1 MQKLIIFISAIL
13 LVACVEESS
22 APLKQATYAPDIKA
36 VRVTGLNQVDET
48 LTGRYLFAKNVPA
61 NQDISRQFWLH
72 PNGREIKQGNKLTLT
87 EDLQGFEIEYCVV
100 PKTTNTEYE
109 SARMCSKKIL
119 VKWKPFVYHTRIS
132 IPNPTNDRVANSLS
146 AFIYE
151 LPDDVKHVCQW
162 YADAKPIDDEVGD
175 IDFHGNSCKSIEL
188 KKAWQGKKIH
198 VCVLKKDNKAIVAC
212 SAEQVLVKA
221 KYGDKKPVA
230 HIDKLPQ
237 TIKTRTQVQLNYFY
251 EDEDKDQEDRSKTQY
266 AWFVD
271 NLKVADSKS
280 WLVTPDSLNKQIKG
294 CVTVFAKTGH
304 LEGNQQ
310 CSKPQTVYEYKDTK
324 PVVNNLHIKGILA
337 VGQTIEAA
345 YRFYDSNGDTEA
357 ATAFVWKI
365 AGKTLNGRQ
374 LTLKPEWKNKPL
386 TLCIT
391 PKDDSPMVGNESCQE
406 IYWPKLTLKNKTNLT
421 LDGVM
426 QPVLKYYPNFR
437 ESWWRIAGRSDL
449 ASRHGLS
456 LQTNTPKNWSGSSY
470 NFPPFSTL
478 RAVEFCIKS
487 KNLAGS
493 EVTLCTEITRDMGIK
508 QGAIIDKDNPNR
520 VGFDPKRYIQHHR
533 NGKDY
538 YVMRPLTEAE
548 FLLFNSSVKQK
559 YQRIN
564 YDDKKNAPKGI
575 AMSPAD
581 AQAFCQRTQ
590 SLGQIATGEAMR
602 DVFFNKEMTRVWN
615 IDNYKTFLVK
625 NDYFTEEKSW
635 LSWFSY
641 DFEHVSLGGN
651 PSASKEAYQQ
661 QIKDKLIA
669 PIQKDKSYR
678 FSCMFT
684 KKNFDAF

>member
-1 MQKLIIFISAIL
+1 MRLFIVLAVV
-13 LVACVEESS
+13 LVTACGADSS
-22 APLKQATYAPDIKA
+22 TPSNPTYAPKIKA

-48 LTGRYLFAKNVPA
+48 LTGRYVFAQNVPA

-72 PNGREIKQGNKLTLT
+72 PNGSKIKQGNQLTLT
-87 EDLQGFEIEYCVV
+87 KDLQGFEIEYCVV
-100 PKTTNTEYE
+100 PKTTITEYE
-109 SARMCSKKIL
+109 NARICSKKIL
-119 VKWKPFVYHTRIS
+119 VKWKPFVYHTRIR
-132 IPNPTNDRVANSLS
+132 IPNAANNRVENPLS
-146 AFIYE
+146 AFVDE

-162 YADAKPIDDEVGD
+162 YADAKAIDDEVGD
-175 IDFHGNSCKSIEL
+175 IDFHGNSCKSIKL

-198 VCVLKKDNKAIVAC
+198 VCVLKKDNKALVAC

-230 HIDKLPQ
+230 HIKNLPQ
-237 TIKTRTQVQLNYFY
+237 TIKTHTQVQLNYDY
-251 EDEDKDQEDRSKTQY
+251 QDADNDEEDTSKTQY

-271 NLKVADSKS
+271 DLKVADSKS
-280 WLVTPDSLNKQIKG
+280 WLVTPESQNKQLKG

-310 CSKPQTVYEYKDTK
+310 CSKPQTVYKYEETK
-324 PVVNNLHIKGILA
+324 PVASHLHIKGILA

-357 ATAFVWKI
+357 ATVFAWKI
-365 AGKTLNGRQ
+365 AGETLNGRQ

-391 PKDDSPMVGNESCQE
+391 PKDDSPLEGNVTCQE
-406 IYWPKLTLKNKTNLT
+406 IYWPKLTLKNKTSLT

-426 QPVLKYYPNFR
+426 QPVLKHYPNFS
-437 ESWWRIAGRSDL
+437 ESWWRIAGRSGL
-449 ASRHGLS
+449 AFTHGRS
-456 LQTNTPKNWSGSSY
+456 LQANTPKNWSGSSY
-470 NFPPFSTL
+470 NSPPFSTL

-487 KNLAGS
+487 KNLADN

-548 FLLFNSSVKQK
+548 FLLFHSSLRKK
-559 YQRIN
+559 YQSIA
-564 YDDKKNAPKGI
+564 YDDKENAPKGI

-602 DVFFNKEMTRVWN
+602 DVFFNKEMSRVWN
-615 IDNYKTFLVK
+615 IDNHETFLVK

-641 DFEHVSLGGN
+641 DFEHVSLGG
-651 PSASKEAYQQ
+651 SQSGSEGRQQ
-661 QIKDKLIA
+661 AKDKIIA
-669 PIQKDKSYR
+669 PIQLDKAYR
-678 FSCMFT
+678 FSCMSVQ
-684 KKNFDAF
+684 KNMSVW